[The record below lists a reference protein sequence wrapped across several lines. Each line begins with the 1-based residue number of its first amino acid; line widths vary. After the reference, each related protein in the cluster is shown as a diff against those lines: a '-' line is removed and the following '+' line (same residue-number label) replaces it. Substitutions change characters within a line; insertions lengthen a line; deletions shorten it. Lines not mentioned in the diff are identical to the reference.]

1 MKARIIT
8 AIVALCLFVP
18 VCIFSGT
25 VVFPIA
31 FAVLSLCG
39 TYEMIRCVGAHKKYG
54 YSIPLCILA
63 AAAPIFCY
71 YSAQKDFHWSD
82 VDFYPD
88 VSNTHGFTKET
99 FTSMLV
105 IQLVVMIVLLLAAVV
120 RRGKDSVTE
129 MSALYMLTSY
139 VVLSFASIVLLRAGY
154 RGNYLYLLV
163 FIGSWV
169 SDTGA
174 WFFGRLFGKHKLIPE
189 VSPKKTVEGAVG
201 GVLSAAL
208 AFVLYGFIIHRMD
221 AALSPNYLILAVS
234 GVICAIVS
242 QFGDLIASLVKRHYG
257 IKDYGNVFPGH
268 GGVMDRFDSVLLVSP
283 VLYLLITYIP
293 NFVLF

>member
-1 MKARIIT
+1 M
-8 AIVALCLFVP
+8 
-18 VCIFSGT
+18 
-25 VVFPIA
+25 
-31 FAVLSLCG
+31 
-39 TYEMIRCVGAHKKYG
+39 
-54 YSIPLCILA
+54 
-63 AAAPIFCY
+63 
-71 YSAQKDFHWSD
+71 
-82 VDFYPD
+82 
-88 VSNTHGFTKET
+88 
-99 FTSMLV
+99 
-105 IQLVVMIVLLLAAVV
+105 
-120 RRGKDSVTE
+120 
-129 MSALYMLTSY
+129 
-139 VVLSFASIVLLRAGY
+139 
-154 RGNYLYLLV
+154 

-208 AFVLYGFIIHRMD
+208 AFVLYGFIIHRID
-221 AALSPNYLILAVS
+221 ASLSPNYLILAVS

>member
-18 VCIFSGT
+18 ICIFSGT
-25 VVFPIA
+25 IVFPLA
-31 FAVLSLCG
+31 FAVLSMFG
-39 TYEMIRCVGAHKKYG
+39 TYEMIRCIGAHKKYG
-54 YSIPLCILA
+54 YSIPLCVLA
-63 AAAPIFCY
+63 VVAPIYCY
-71 YSAQKDFHWSD
+71 YSAALSTENAFS
-82 VDFYPD
+82 
-88 VSNTHGFTKET
+88 S
-99 FTSMLV
+99 
-105 IQLVVMIVLLLAAVV
+105 ILVVQFVIMALLLLCSVV
-120 RRGKDSVTE
+120 RRGKDAIPDLAT
-129 MSALYMLTSY
+129 LYMMTSY
-139 VVLSFASIVLLRAGY
+139 VIISFASIVLLRAEHN
-154 RGNYLYLLV
+154 GNYLYLLV
-163 FIGSWV
+163 FVGSWV

-189 VSPKKTVEGAVG
+189 VSPKKTVEGAIG
-201 GVLSAAL
+201 GALSAGA
-208 AFVLYGFIIHRMD
+208 AFALYGFLVHRMEET
-221 AALSPNYLILAVS
+221 LSPNYLILILA
-234 GVICAIVS
+234 GVICAVVS